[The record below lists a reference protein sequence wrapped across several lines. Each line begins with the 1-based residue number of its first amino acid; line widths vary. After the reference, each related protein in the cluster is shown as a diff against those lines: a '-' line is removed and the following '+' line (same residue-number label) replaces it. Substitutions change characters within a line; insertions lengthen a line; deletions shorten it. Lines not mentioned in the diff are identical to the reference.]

1 MDEAKKKRKKQK
13 WKRAFSILKLLILI
27 GIVVGIPAL
36 LYQSDPDFI
45 RQFKDLDAVNAYLDK
60 YETASW
66 FVYIGLQILQIIVS
80 VIPGQMIQFA
90 AGYAYVFWLA
100 YLLSI
105 TGIALGTIA
114 TFYLARLLGKDA
126 MHVIFGEEKITYFV
140 NHLNSKKAYI
150 TLFILFVIPGFPKDL
165 ITYAAGVSEIR
176 ITPFLILNLI
186 GRSPALLATILMGSM
201 TRTGSYFGMV
211 ILTAAVTVVFLLC
224 FIKRKK
230 LIEMSDVIYARLL
243 RTK

>member
-1 MDEAKKKRKKQK
+1 MNEMKKQR
-13 WKRAFSILKLLILI
+13 WKRAFSILKLLVLI
-27 GIVVGIPAL
+27 GIVAGIPAL
-36 LYQSDPDFI
+36 LYQADPDFI

-90 AGYAYVFWLA
+90 AGYAYVFWIA

-105 TGIALGTIA
+105 AGIALGTIA

-150 TLFILFVIPGFPKDL
+150 TLFILFLIPGFPKDL
-165 ITYAAGVSEIR
+165 ITYAAGVSEIK

-201 TRTGSYFGMV
+201 TRTGSYIGMV
-211 ILTAAVTVVFLLC
+211 ILTAAVTVVFILC

>member
-1 MDEAKKKRKKQK
+1 MNEMKKQR
-13 WKRAFSILKLLILI
+13 WKRAFSILKLLVLI
-27 GIVVGIPAL
+27 GIVAGIPAL
-36 LYQSDPDFI
+36 LYQADPDFI

-90 AGYAYVFWLA
+90 AGYAYVFWIA

-105 TGIALGTIA
+105 VGIALGTIA

-150 TLFILFVIPGFPKDL
+150 TLFILFLTPGFPKDL
-165 ITYAAGVSEIR
+165 ITYAAGVSEIK

-201 TRTGSYFGMV
+201 TRTGSYIGMV
-211 ILTAAVTVVFLLC
+211 ILTAAVTVVFILC